1 MDQIVSFAWHWEQ
14 GSTLLTGEPVQ
25 WAMRHLAKALA
36 AKGIV
41 LITENASITIE
52 VLEAGSDRGKRVAG
66 EAGVA
71 PPAEAEAFALLRAGD
86 RISALGAD
94 TRGIVYALT
103 ELADRVDHAGDDP
116 FEGEFPLREAPAT
129 RVRSMCRAFVSETED
144 RPWLQD
150 KAQWIAYFD
159 MLVANRFNRFS
170 LSFGMG
176 YDYPYHNHVI
186 ADVYLHFPYP
196 YLLSVPGYDVRV
208 VELPDIER
216 DSNLDMLRFIGRE
229 AARRGLDFQLA
240 LWTQRYDF
248 DDVPNANYTIAGAS
262 EDMIGP
268 YCRDAVAMLLREI
281 PDITGLTFRIH
292 VEGGISEGDYDF
304 WRLVFGSVRDA
315 GRPILIDM
323 HAKGLDDTILNLGL
337 ETGMPVCV
345 SPKYLAE
352 HMGLAYHPS
361 AIREREYPPVEEM
374 TNREKLSVGSR
385 RFMRQSYGDMLPAG
399 KKWQVVFR
407 VWPGTQRVLT
417 WGDPALAA
425 GYGRSASFAGAD
437 GIEWMEPMTFKGRQ
451 GTGIRGG
458 RLGFRDPALTTRYDW
473 EKHLLQ
479 FRLFG
484 RLSFSPDAG
493 PESWRRFGRG
503 RFGDA
508 AEAVEAALAAASRIL
523 PLVTQTH
530 GPSIAN
536 NNYWPEIYTN
546 IAVLG
551 DNRHRPY
558 GDDMDHPMRFGTAPT
573 FDPQLFANAQEFVAE
588 LIAGEPTR
596 RYTPLD
602 VADWLER
609 FAEQAEIA
617 IAKAKS
623 KSASSRASVRAA
635 LVDAGILASLG
646 RFFAGKCRAACW
658 AELFLETH
666 ANEARER
673 MIAFLQQAREG
684 WRSAAKL
691 GADAYPHDIT
701 FGSGPHLRGSW
712 QVRDGEVERELYDAR
727 WYGFRHAEP
736 PHLAENG
743 AKAAIEALMARQPV
757 TAGSRAPIA
766 EKQFERGQEFE
777 VRVPVRASEDSNKR
791 LHYRHVNQAERWRS
805 VAMTVEEGSAVG
817 KIPASHTDSPYHL
830 QYFISSH
837 ASEGVSLTPGFSNTI
852 SNQPYFLVEQAS
864 VISACIRSAVWRGPI
879 GVERRPEKA

>member
-1 MDQIVSFAWHWEQ
+1 MNQIVSFAMRADP
-14 GSTLLTGEPVQ
+14 GSKLQQSAPVQ
-25 WAMRHLAKALA
+25 WAVAHLAQALS
-36 AKGIV
+36 AKGV
-41 LITENASITIE
+41 VQTDDNPSITIQI
-52 VLEAGSDRGKRVAG
+52 LDAQGAEASRLAT

-71 PPAEAEAFALLRAGD
+71 SPNATEAFALLRSGD
-86 RISALGAD
+86 RISAIAGD
-94 TRGIVYALT
+94 TRGFVYALT
-103 ELADRVDHAGDDP
+103 ELADRAEHAGENLFND
-116 FEGEFPLREAPAT
+116 GFPLCEQPAT

-144 RPWLQD
+144 MPWLHD
-150 KAQWIAYFD
+150 KAQWIAYLD
-159 MLVANRFNRFS
+159 MLVTNRFNRFS
-170 LSFGMG
+170 LSLGMG

-196 YLLSVPGYDVRV
+196 FLFAVPGYDVRV
-208 VELPDIER
+208 TQLPDVER
-216 DSNLDMLRFIGRE
+216 DSNLDMLKFIGRE

-262 EDMIGP
+262 DDIIAP
-268 YCRDAVAMLLREI
+268 YCRDAVARLLHEI
-281 PDITGLTFRIH
+281 PEINGLTFRIH

-304 WRLVFGSVRDA
+304 WRHVFGSIREA

-323 HAKGLDDTILNLGL
+323 HAKGLDDIILNLGL
-337 ETGMPVCV
+337 DTGMPVCV

-361 AIREREYPPVEEM
+361 AIREREYPPAEEM

-385 RFMRQSYGDMLPAG
+385 RFMRQSYGDMLPAN

-458 RLGFRDPALTTRYDW
+458 RLGFRDPTLTTRYDW

-493 PESWRRFGRG
+493 PEAWQRFNRK

-508 AEAVEAALAAASRIL
+508 SEAVEAALASASRIL

-573 FDPQLFANAQEFVAE
+573 FDPQLFANALEYVTD
-588 LIAGEPTR
+588 LISGEPTR

-609 FAEQAEIA
+609 FAQQAETA
-617 IAKAKS
+617 IAEAKS
-623 KSASSRASVRAA
+623 ISASSRASVRAA
-635 LVDAGILASLG
+635 LLDAAILASLG

-658 AELFLETH
+658 AELFLKTH
-666 ANEARER
+666 VNDARER
-673 MIAFLQQAREG
+673 MITHLQQAREA
-684 WRSAAKL
+684 WRTAATL
-691 GADAYPHDIT
+691 GAGAYPQDIT
-701 FGSGPHLRGSW
+701 FGTGPHLRGSW
-712 QVRDGEVERELYDAR
+712 QVRDSEIERELHDAR
-727 WYGFRHAEP
+727 WFGFRHANP
-736 PHLAENG
+736 PEVNG
-743 AKAAIEALMARQPV
+743 PAAQAAITALVSRRPV
-757 TAGSRAPIA
+757 TAGTVEPLAPHMFNSGESI
-766 EKQFERGQEFE
+766 EIRLPVTQGQG
-777 VRVPVRASEDSNKR
+777 AAHR
-791 LHYRHVNQAERWRS
+791 LHYRHVNQAERWQS
-805 VAMTVEEGSAVG
+805 VAMRTDGDSASAA
-817 KIPASHTDSPYHL
+817 IPATYAQSIYHL
-830 QYFISSH
+830 QYFISSATDH
-837 ASEGVSLTPGFSNTI
+837 EVSLAPGFSPTI
-852 SNQPYFLVEQAS
+852 SNQPYFVLQQQT
-864 VISACIRSAVWRGPI
+864 
-879 GVERRPEKA
+879 